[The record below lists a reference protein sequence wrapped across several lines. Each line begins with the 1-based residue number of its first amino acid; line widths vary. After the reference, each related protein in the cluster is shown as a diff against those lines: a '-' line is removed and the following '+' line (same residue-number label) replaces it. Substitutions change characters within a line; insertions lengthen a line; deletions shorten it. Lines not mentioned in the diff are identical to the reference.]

1 MLLVTSTSAEELV
14 AALQFRRFLKVN
26 PSNFRIKDCPQLARS
41 EVNILSTIQALT
53 QNDQIK
59 FGLQTRVEMLHG
71 LDDQVQCRQHW
82 CIQLDSARV

>member
-53 QNDQIK
+53 ENDQIN
-59 FGLQTRVEMLHG
+59 FGLQTRVEMLQG

-82 CIQLDSARV
+82 C